1 MIYVLIKTIWSLTFI
16 FIYIHY
22 IDMYIKTTPN
32 ILNNWTTLD
41 MTNQE
46 IIRKQNIYINLLEK
60 QIEYRNNKI
69 YK

>member
-1 MIYVLIKTIWSLTFI
+1 
-16 FIYIHY
+16 
-22 IDMYIKTTPN
+22 MYIKTTPN